1 MINLQGQA
9 MNFKNDNKNIGKN
22 IRLYRI
28 KAGYTVKSLCKKI
41 QHLHGLEIKPGSIRN
56 YEKGTEK
63 VPAVALNSIATITS
77 TDIKEFYE
85 DAYPSILLNGDS
97 RNIHLLE
104 AYNLIRNRAAKD
116 NLLHMA
122 RMLSKK

>member
-1 MINLQGQA
+1 MTFEQDNRNLGE
-9 MNFKNDNKNIGKN
+9 N

-41 QHLHGLEIKPGSIRN
+41 QHLHDLTITPGSIRN

-63 VPAVALNSIATITS
+63 ISAVALNSIAAITH

-85 DAYPSILLNGDS
+85 DAHPSILLDGDN

-104 AYNLIRNRAAKD
+104 AYSLIRHQSSKD
-116 NLLHMA
+116 ALLHMA
-122 RMLSKK
+122 RKLSKS

>member
-1 MINLQGQA
+1 MTFEQYN
-9 MNFKNDNKNIGKN
+9 NNIGEN

-41 QHLHGLEIKPGSIRN
+41 QHLYDLTIKPGSIRN

-63 VPAVALNSIATITS
+63 IPAVALNSIAAITK

-85 DAYPSILLNGDS
+85 DAHPSVLLDGDS

-104 AYNLIRNRAAKD
+104 AYNLIQNRAAKD
-116 NLLHMA
+116 NVLHMT
-122 RMLSKK
+122 RMLAMK